1 MGVHRVGLYEYYETI
16 FGDLRTLTDKDDRD
30 AMADTTR
37 FLDQQKCLTIAM
49 YEQHQKHDNI
59 LRDSWKVGF
68 TDCGLLA
75 EEPKQ
80 CFAYG
85 NKLSVKHMNMFAD
98 HQRNKLTRVMLAQMK
113 QCDGFDFGVDETT
126 AFSWPAIHPQDDCI
140 WEVPC
145 FVAAAART
153 KQDVVTLTND
163 LVTGDFLGDDVIE
176 NCWYVWSA
184 NSTVSER
191 RANKRDCLEKFVRA

>member
-1 MGVHRVGLYEYYETI
+1 
-16 FGDLRTLTDKDDRD
+16 
-30 AMADTTR
+30 
-37 FLDQQKCLTIAM
+37 
-49 YEQHQKHDNI
+49 
-59 LRDSWKVGF
+59 
-68 TDCGLLA
+68 
-75 EEPKQ
+75 
-80 CFAYG
+80 
-85 NKLSVKHMNMFAD
+85 MFAD

-191 RANKRDCLEKFVRA
+191 RANKRDCLEKFVRARGWLSFTDECILHLDLAPNFVKRTQTNPTSATG